1 MHTGDSRRPNA
12 ATIKSKLLQPE
23 SECPLMTELDL
34 SQFEWKT
41 VVRPLR
47 MDDFDAIVAMQQ
59 ICFSGMTPWT
69 REQFESQLRIF
80 PEGQLAVEIDG
91 QLAATSSSLIL
102 VYDPDMAW
110 FDWTKVADNGYLRNH
125 HPKGDTLYGIEI
137 MVHPDFRGMK
147 LSRRL
152 YDARKE
158 LCRERNLQRII
169 IGGRIPGYGKHADD
183 MTAREYVDLV
193 REGALFDPVLTAQM
207 ANGFALQGL
216 IPGYFPTDEAS
227 RGYATFLEWRNLD
240 YRPLSKRRSTYI
252 IEPIRLAVVQYQ
264 MRVIRSFDD
273 FARQC
278 EFFIDTASEYKSDFA
293 VFPELFTTELLSFDN
308 ETRPGQAARTLAAY
322 TPNYLDMFT
331 EMAVKYDINII
342 GGSQFVIED
351 DTLYNV
357 SYLFRRD
364 GTLGK
369 QYKIHIT
376 PSERK
381 WWGVSP
387 GDKVQVFDTD
397 CGKIAILI
405 CYDIEFPEL
414 VRIAAKKGAQI
425 IFVPFNTDTRHGY
438 LRIRHCSLARCVEN
452 HVYVA
457 VSGCTGNLP
466 FVENSDIHYAQS
478 AIFTPADAEFA
489 RDAIAAECNANIET
503 MIIHDVDLEQS
514 RRHKLAGSVQN
525 WNDRRNDLYRVVY
538 QEDGERF
545 EV

>member
-1 MHTGDSRRPNA
+1 MP
-12 ATIKSKLLQPE
+12 K
-23 SECPLMTELDL
+23 LDL

-41 VVRPLR
+41 VVRPLQ
-47 MDDFDAIVAMQQ
+47 MDDYDAMVEMQQ
-59 ICFSGMTPWT
+59 KSFPGMKPWS
-69 REQFESQLRIF
+69 REHIESQIRIF
-80 PEGQLAVEIDG
+80 PQGQLCVEIDG

-102 VYDPDMAW
+102 TYDPDMAW
-110 FDWTKVADNGYLRNH
+110 FDWTKVADNGYIRNH
-125 HPKGDTLYGIEI
+125 NPKGDTLYGIEI

-158 LCRERNLQRII
+158 ICRQRNLHRII
-169 IGGRIPGYGKHADD
+169 IGGRIPGYQKHSQE
-183 MTAREYVDLV
+183 MTAREYVESV
-193 REGALFDPVLTAQM
+193 TEGALFDPVLTAQL

-216 IPGYFPTDEAS
+216 IPNYFPTDEAS
-227 RGYATFLEWRNLD
+227 CGYATFLEWRNLD
-240 YRPLSKRRSTYI
+240 YQPSNKRRPVMI
-252 IEPIRLAVVQYQ
+252 VEPIRLAVVQYQ
-264 MRVIRSFDD
+264 MRVIRTFDD

-278 EFFIDTASEYKSDFA
+278 EFFIDTASEYKSDFI
-293 VFPELFTTELLSFDN
+293 VFPELFTTELLSFAN
-308 ETRPGQAARTLAAY
+308 ETRPGQAARALAEF
-322 TPNYLDMFT
+322 TPDYLDLFT
-331 EMAVKYDINII
+331 EMAVKYDVNII
-342 GGSQFVIED
+342 GGSQFVMED
-351 DTLYNV
+351 ETLYNV

-387 GDKVQVFDTD
+387 GNTVNVFDTD
-397 CGKIAILI
+397 CGKIAILV

-414 VRIAAKKGAQI
+414 VRIAASKGAQI
-425 IFVPFNTDTRHGY
+425 VFVPFNTDTRHGY
-438 LRIRHCSLARCVEN
+438 LRIRHCSMARCVEN
-452 HVYVA
+452 HLYVA

-525 WNDRRNDLYRVVY
+525 WNDRHNDLYRVVY
-538 QEDGERF
+538 HENGEEF
-545 EV
+545 SV